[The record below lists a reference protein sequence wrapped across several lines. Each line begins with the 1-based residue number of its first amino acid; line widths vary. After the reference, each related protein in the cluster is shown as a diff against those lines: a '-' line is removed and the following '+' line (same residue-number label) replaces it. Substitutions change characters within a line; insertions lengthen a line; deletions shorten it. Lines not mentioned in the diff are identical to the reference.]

1 MQEDVTLEQI
11 LEELERRKTEGGVYE
26 RYFNTPE
33 TRATYPKHLE
43 FFRSSA
49 NNNLTAFVAGNQ
61 CGKSVSAATALTFH
75 LTGIYPDWWE
85 GRRFDSPV
93 NCWIVGRTAE
103 LVRQTIQ
110 PMLLGQV
117 GQPGTGFIPKHCLD
131 LDTLTDA
138 KRAST
143 PVSSFRVKHSNGG
156 YSTVALKSG
165 EQGREAFQAATL
177 DLCWVDE
184 EIPFDVFNECMVRLL
199 VKEGLML
206 VSFTPLKGTTDIIRS
221 LSVDGVFT
229 EGQLP
234 NGAYVVRCSMRDVG
248 HITKEQVDA
257 LEASTPPFLRQAR
270 IDGIPA
276 LGAGAI
282 YPVPE
287 DVFVIDPQPIPKH
300 WPRLYGMDVGSK
312 TAAVWLAI
320 NPDQDEMWAFG
331 EYYREDAEPSIHAAG
346 IKAKGQWIPG
356 AIDPASRGRSQI
368 DGQRLMEMYQEL
380 DLKLSKADN
389 AVEAGLYT
397 VWELLSTGRL
407 KIFNTC
413 TGLLQEMRA
422 YHRDEKGRVVKKF
435 DHRCDSLRY
444 AVMTRDIATVEKP
457 VNIAPLSTVY
467 VNPIRM

>member
-1 MQEDVTLEQI
+1 MLDEHSLADV
-11 LEELERRKTEGGVYE
+11 LEELQRRQTEGGVYT
-26 RYFNTPE
+26 RFFHTPE
-33 TRATYPKHLE
+33 ARASYPKHVE
-43 FFRSSA
+43 FFEASA
-49 NNNLTAFVAGNQ
+49 ESNLVAFIAGNQ

-75 LTGIYPDWWE
+75 LTGIYPDWWK
-85 GRRFDSPV
+85 GRRFTRAVS
-93 NCWIVGRTAE
+93 CWIVGRTAE

-117 GQPGTGFIPKHCLD
+117 GQPGTGFIPRDALD
-131 LDTLTDA
+131 LETLTDA

-143 PVSSFRVKHSNGG
+143 PVSSFRVRHASGG
-156 YSTVALKSG
+156 YSTIALKSG

-184 EIPFDVFNECMVRLL
+184 EVPFDVFNECMVRLL
-199 VKEGLML
+199 VRQGLML

-221 LSVDGVFT
+221 LSIDGNFV
-229 EGQLP
+229 EGKLP
-234 NGAYVVRCSMRDVG
+234 NNAYVVRCSMRDVG
-248 HITKEQVDA
+248 HLSKEQVDA

-287 DVFVIDPQPIPKH
+287 EVFVIEPQPIPKH
-300 WPRLYGMDVGSK
+300 WKRLYGMDVGSK
-312 TAAVWLAI
+312 TAAIWLAI
-320 NPDQDEMWAFG
+320 NPDGQELWAYG
-331 EYYREDAEPSIHAAG
+331 EYYREDAEPSIHASG
-346 IKAKGQWIPG
+346 IKAKGAWIPG

-368 DGQRLMEMYQEL
+368 DGQRLMEMYSEL
-380 DLKLSKADN
+380 GLNLSKADN

-422 YHRDEKGRVVKKF
+422 YHRDEKGRVVKTL
-435 DHRCDSLRY
+435 DHRCDALRY
-444 AVMTRDIATVEKP
+444 SVMTRDIAVVET
-457 VNIAPLSTVY
+457 PLNTNLSGIPTR
-467 VNPIRM
+467 PIRF